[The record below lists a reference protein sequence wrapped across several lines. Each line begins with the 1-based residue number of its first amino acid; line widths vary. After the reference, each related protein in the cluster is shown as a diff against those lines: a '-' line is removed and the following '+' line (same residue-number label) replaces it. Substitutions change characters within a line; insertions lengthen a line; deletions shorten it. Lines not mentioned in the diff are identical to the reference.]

1 MCSFRT
7 YKILQFNFQML
18 TFVSDKDKLTVENV
32 KHYLKKKYDEDPED
46 ILGKDSDYDFG
57 RKVSE
62 EFIQRLGTKSLP
74 QALMNGV
81 LLPASQITTDD
92 FEDAV
97 LQEVMSQTPTFQKA
111 IYRGQLQDKE
121 DIFEYIMTRKNI
133 MPRLNARILSKDS
146 SKYLDMSGKPTS
158 TLDVSTLIKLSPR
171 DMTAT
176 ALANLKYFTLPRK
189 SNKFHSITYW
199 IIGDLNCLKSRKLLF
214 SALEYLVSSECKYLI
229 NYRRCN
235 GLIF

>member
-1 MCSFRT
+1 
-7 YKILQFNFQML
+7 ML
-18 TFVSDKDKLTVENV
+18 TFVSDKNKLTVENV
-32 KHYLKKKYDEDPED
+32 KQHLKKKYDDDPED

-62 EFIQRLGTKSLP
+62 EFIQRLGVKSLP

-176 ALANLKYFTLPRK
+176 ALANVKYFTLPRK
-189 SNKFHSITYW
+189 SNQFHSITYW
-199 IIGDLNCLKSRKLLF
+199 IIGDLNCLKSRKLLL
-214 SALEYLVSSECKYLI
+214 SALEYLVSSGCKYLI
-229 NYRRCN
+229 NHKRYS